1 MTYLSFARRSE
12 TFLAIALAI
21 CATLV
26 DSAIA
31 GAQGP
36 TTRPNIVIIL
46 ADDMGFSDAGCYG
59 GEIPTPNIDQLAAKG
74 VRFTQF
80 YNNAWCCPSRAS
92 LLTGRFPHQVGVG
105 TNIDGYT
112 KWMRDA
118 ANSPAYGDQLTAG
131 VPTMGDLMRGAGYHT
146 MMIGK
151 WHLGYRPDA
160 WPARRGFDRSFAL
173 VGGAMNYWGS
183 ETDGKPAAMELN
195 GETFVPPKDGFFA
208 TDAFTDRAVEFLN
221 EAAKGATPTDGGGA
235 DTMAKPFLLY
245 LAYNAPHWP
254 LHARPAEIEKHRG
267 KYKKPWQDVR
277 EARYERLRKLG
288 VIDERVALAPV
299 ERGNVK
305 PWAELTDA
313 ERDEWDLRMSVYAA
327 MVERLDAG
335 VGRVMSALRDAG
347 VAENTLVLFVS
358 DNGGAAEDPGRGP
371 ASATTGTRDSFRGY
385 ARPWASVSNTPF
397 FRNKVTIFE
406 GGISAPMIA
415 HWPAGIPKERHGR
428 FVREPAHLIDLLPSF
443 LELAGATPNE
453 AFKPEGESIV
463 PMIKGNP
470 GKMDRTF
477 AWEHDGHRGL
487 RKGKWKIVRLPSDGE
502 WSLFDMETDRAE
514 QNDLAAKQPDVL
526 REMVAAYDAWA
537 TRCGVIP
544 WEELAPK
551 RPPAAPAQRG

>member
-1 MTYLSFARRSE
+1 MMPYTPHVLVALVLSLC
-12 TFLAIALAI
+12 TP
-21 CATLV
+21 LV
-26 DSAIA
+26 LR
-31 GAQGP
+31 AQNP
-36 TTRPNIVIIL
+36 TTRPNIVVIL

-59 GEIPTPNIDQLAAKG
+59 GEIPTPNIDALAAHG

-92 LLTGRFPHQVGVG
+92 LLTGRFPHQVGIG

-131 VPTMGDLMRGAGYHT
+131 VPTMGDLMRAAGYHT

-183 ETDGKPAAMELN
+183 ETDGKPAQMSLN

-221 EAAKGATPTDGGGA
+221 EAAKGATPKDGA
-235 DTMAKPFLLY
+235 AAKPFLMY

-267 KYKKPWQDVR
+267 KYRKPWQAVR
-277 EARYERLRKLG
+277 EVRYERLRKLG
-288 VIDERVALAPV
+288 VIDDRVALAPM

-305 PWAELTDA
+305 PWSELTDA
-313 ERDEWDLRMSVYAA
+313 ERDEWDLRMAVYAA
-327 MVERLDAG
+327 MVEGLDAG
-335 VGRVMSALRDAG
+335 VGRVMQTLRDAG

-371 ASATTGTRDSFRGY
+371 ASAATGTRDSFRGY

-397 FRNKVTIFE
+397 FRNKVTVFE

-415 HWPAGIPKERHGR
+415 HWPAGIPKEKHGQ

-443 LELAGATPNE
+443 LELAGAAPTDE
-453 AFKPEGESIV
+453 SFKPEGQSIV
-463 PMIKGNP
+463 PMMKGNSGNP
-470 GKMDRTF
+470 DRTF

-487 RKGKWKIVRLPSDGE
+487 RKGKWKIVRLPSDAQ
-502 WSLFDMETDRAE
+502 WSLFDMEADRAE

-537 TRCGVIP
+537 KRCGVIP
-544 WEELAPK
+544 WEELEPK